1 MKRMHIH
8 VAVENLGDS
17 IRFYRGLFGNAE
29 PTVLKSD
36 YCKWELTDPAVNFAI
51 SQRGV
56 KAGVDHIGIQVE
68 TDAELAEMNARF
80 TAAQIPV
87 EAQTGTTCCYARS
100 DKAWTVD
107 PQGVAWE
114 TFKTLEAAPVY
125 GASREPSSP
134 QAHTSAACCATA
146 DHERAARPAEPEM
159 RTIGEKHAVES
170 DEQH

>member
-1 MKRMHIH
+1 MKRLHIH
-8 VAVENLGDS
+8 VAVESLSES
-17 IRFYRGLFGNAE
+17 IRFYSAMFDNAE

-56 KAGVDHIGIQVE
+56 KPGVDHIGIQVE
-68 TDAELAEMNARF
+68 TEAELAEMNTRF
-80 TAAQIPV
+80 SAAQLPV

-114 TFKTLEAAPVY
+114 TFRTLESAPVY
-125 GASREPSSP
+125 GQSHKQWQP
-134 QAHTSAACCATA
+134 QSSAACCA
-146 DHERAARPAEPEM
+146 PAEQAITFGSRP
-159 RTIGEKHAVES
+159 
-170 DEQH
+170 